1 MTPYEEAEDTP
12 KVGVGLVKRGLL
24 AMVLVVATAVALIA
38 TTSTIASSPR
48 LTRPAPTRGARSAS
62 SS

>member
-24 AMVLVVATAVALIA
+24 AMVLVVTMSATALA
-38 TTSTIASSPR
+38 TTSPAAQASC
-48 LTRPAPTRGARSAS
+48 TNHHAAS
-62 SS
+62 EW